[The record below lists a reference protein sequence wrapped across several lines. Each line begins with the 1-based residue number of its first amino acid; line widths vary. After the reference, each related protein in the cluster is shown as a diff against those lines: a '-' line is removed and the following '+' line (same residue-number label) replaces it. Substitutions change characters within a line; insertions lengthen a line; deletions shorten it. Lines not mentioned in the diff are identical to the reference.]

1 MNTADDR
8 KAGGWQ
14 ALHSPWLLWGSWL
27 LGAAALAGVVVVALH
42 LSEAAAFG
50 QLLHQVA
57 PSWFALALLLQ
68 ALTYLAQ
75 GQIYRLVAH
84 AGQAELPLLHACQ
97 LGLVKMF
104 VDQALPTFG
113 VSGTLAVTA
122 AFERRGI
129 PRPVVIACLVIS
141 LSSYLLAYVLALG
154 TALGILVVEGHATGL
169 LVAACILFVLA
180 SLAVAL
186 GAILLVGRAL
196 PRRLHG
202 LFDWRWLKRGLFILE
217 QADVGLIRNPRLLAA
232 TTGLDLGI
240 ILLDATTLWGL
251 VHAVGAVAP
260 WSGVFAGFMLAS
272 VLRTIGVTPGGLG
285 IFEAAAV
292 TTLHWAGV
300 SLPVA
305 LSATLLFRGLSFWIP
320 MLPGMLVSR
329 AVLGAAP
336 SRG

>member
-8 KAGGWQ
+8 KAGSWQ

-42 LSEAAAFG
+42 LSEAEAFG
-50 QLLHQVA
+50 QLLQQVE

-68 ALTYLAQ
+68 GLTYLAQ

-84 AGQAELPLLHACQ
+84 AGQAELPLLHACR
-97 LGLVKMF
+97 LGLVKLF

-129 PRPVVIACLVIS
+129 PRPVVIACLAIS

-186 GAILLVGRAL
+186 GTILLVGRAL

-202 LFDWRWLKRGLFILE
+202 LFDWRWLKRGLFILG
-217 QADVGLIRNPRLLAA
+217 QADVVLIRNPRLLAA

-251 VHAVGAVAP
+251 VHAMGAVAP

-285 IFEAAAV
+285 VFEAAAV
-292 TTLHWAGV
+292 TSLHWAGV

-336 SRG
+336 RRG